1 MKKKFALIAI
11 MAAFATPTLADD
23 ILGTWKTIA
32 DDNGNSGHIKVA
44 ACGAKICGTLIQS
57 FDKDGNTF
65 KSENQGKKLMWDMV
79 SKGGSNYGGGK
90 VWSPDRDKTYSGKLV
105 LSGNSL
111 NVKGCVFGV
120 CRSGGKW
127 KRVN

>member
-1 MKKKFALIAI
+1 MKTSLII
-11 MAAFATPTLADD
+11 AAGFIAVAGSASAWE
-23 ILGTWKTIA
+23 GTAK
-32 DDNGNSGHIKVA
+32 
-44 ACGAKICGTLIQS
+44 AC
-57 FDKDGNTF
+57 
-65 KSENQGKKLMWDMV
+65 
-79 SKGGSNYGGGK
+79 YGK